1 MKKKTNRYFVEQKL
15 MGLTMILISIL
26 AAIVS
31 GEGTVG
37 LIFIPF
43 GILLIVTKKELIYG
57 SSEERN

>member
-1 MKKKTNRYFVEQKL
+1 MKKKLNKYYIEQKL
-15 MGLTMILISIL
+15 IGLAMILISIL

-43 GILLIVTKKELIYG
+43 GVLLIVTKKELIYG